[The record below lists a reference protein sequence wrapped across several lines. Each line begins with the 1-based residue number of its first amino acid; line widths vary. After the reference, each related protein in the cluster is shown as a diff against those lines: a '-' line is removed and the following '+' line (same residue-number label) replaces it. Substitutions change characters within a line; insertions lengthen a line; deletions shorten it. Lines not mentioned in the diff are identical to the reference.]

1 MENLEES
8 LSYLEINEND
18 DDISYVKIGENSKNI
33 VVSFSS
39 AYVDHYERK
48 RSLLEPKFIE
58 KKNYDVL
65 YIKNQFSWYLG
76 GLKGIGKNITHT
88 ISFLKKEISNY
99 DNKLFTGFSMGGYA
113 SLLFGNICNVT
124 ATVSIEPQTNLDFL
138 MHCKSPDLS
147 KIKQR
152 KRDCIKTY
160 DKYKN
165 IKNYINDNVENFV
178 YFEGDENIMKT
189 DRGLKTKLDLAYHG
203 DVHYENIKEY
213 NNVRRVEERTHVKPL
228 ILSLIENGV

>member
-1 MENLEES
+1 
-8 LSYLEINEND
+8 
-18 DDISYVKIGENSKNI
+18 
-33 VVSFSS
+33 
-39 AYVDHYERK
+39 
-48 RSLLEPKFIE
+48 
-58 KKNYDVL
+58 
-65 YIKNQFSWYLG
+65 
-76 GLKGIGKNITHT
+76 
-88 ISFLKKEISNY
+88 
-99 DNKLFTGFSMGGYA
+99 
-113 SLLFGNICNVT
+113 
-124 ATVSIEPQTNLDFL
+124 

-213 NNVRRVEERTHVKPL
+213 NNVMMLNQNLTKDEARAIAEYLRTL
-228 ILSLIENGV
+228 